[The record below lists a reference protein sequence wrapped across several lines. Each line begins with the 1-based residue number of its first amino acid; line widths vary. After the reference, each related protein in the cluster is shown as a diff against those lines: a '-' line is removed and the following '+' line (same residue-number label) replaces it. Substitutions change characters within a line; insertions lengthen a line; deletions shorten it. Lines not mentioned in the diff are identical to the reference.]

1 MITKAI
7 ARQRAEIT
15 PQGLEQ
21 LIESHPMRIKLL
33 QLLSGK
39 YRQAVASDSP
49 IPLAALGSIDCDWDH
64 ANHGKLFDAVL
75 CVSYD
80 ATADRFSA
88 RCWART
94 GRRLFDPHA
103 NELIRGAD
111 GVALNQ
117 LLQRHSRDLADG
129 CIVIQFAHNHTTIHR
144 GVHHA

>member
-21 LIESHPMRIKLL
+21 FIEAHPLRIKLL

-49 IPLAALGSIDCDWDH
+49 IPLAAWGSINCDWDH
-64 ANHGKLFDAVL
+64 ANHGKLFDAAL

-80 ATADRFSA
+80 GSADRFSA

-94 GRRLFDPHA
+94 SRHLFDPHG
-103 NELIRGAD
+103 NQLIRGAD

-129 CIVIQFAHNHTTIHR
+129 CIVIQYADR
-144 GVHHA
+144 SEVHHD